1 MKIKFMK
8 TINLLSLIG
17 VATVLG
23 LASAQASI
31 DLTSFA
37 SQPGNSGDGTI
48 DAWVYT
54 AVTNYNAS
62 NSSLPI
68 PGGATDA
75 AYAFKANPSAPSGY
89 PTVSGQLTITV
100 PTGGYDYVA
109 LHWGNGQTTDPY
121 QLYYI
126 GTAADIAAGSVTFN
140 NAQNGL
146 SWYAVWTPT
155 PNVSSVPEPST
166 VVAGALLLLPFGIST
181 VRILRKSKIS

>member
-1 MKIKFMK
+1 MK

-17 VATVLG
+17 LVTVLG

-48 DAWVYT
+48 DAWVYST
-54 AVTNYNAS
+54 VTNDNAS
-62 NSSLPI
+62 NTSLPI
-68 PGGATDA
+68 PGGSADA
-75 AYAFKANPSAPSGY
+75 AYAFKADPSAPAGY
-89 PTVSGQLTITV
+89 PTVSGRLSLTI

-109 LHWGNGQTTDPY
+109 LHWGNGQTANPY

-140 NAQNGL
+140 NTQNGL

-155 PNVSSVPEPST
+155 PNISSVPEPST
-166 VVAGALLLLPFGIST
+166 IVAGALLLLPFGVST
-181 VRILRKSKIS
+181 VRILRKNKIS